1 MKKVIQWKEKGGQI
15 KSSNLST
22 FLTKTYEC
30 QKNGWEL
37 KNTKRLFS
45 VWIEISIS
53 FRKTK
58 KVEQAFKKK
67 PNMAFSFFI
76 STNLQNVWSCNG
88 MEISWENFLWRFRFE
103 WNNKRGFLLF
113 SFFTFG
119 GYLAFDQR
127 GCFNSSSFLS
137 FSFKTSH
144 PTPLFR
150 HLLDSLVGKSLSF
163 LATDIFRVQL
173 TFFQKALFLSLN
185 GDFMKTIWRL
195 VTWNGMKEGEKGVL
209 NFSTKNFL
217 VPWVQSEAFINQ
229 FLFCMKLCLTVDNA
243 KFYIKIILIH
253 KYQSKAF
260 WKNDF
265 RPYKKTQPCHALCD
279 IIVMQVSCNQNC

>member
-15 KSSNLST
+15 NSSNLST

-119 GYLAFDQR
+119 DYLAFDQR

-137 FSFKTSH
+137 FSFKTSQNDTYWIRSLAKVCLSPRH
-144 PTPLFR
+144 R
-150 HLLDSLVGKSLSF
+150 HLSGPTYFFSKSSASRISSF
-163 LATDIFRVQL
+163 LPGGKETQVWPWAWVGEIEGGGGRRRLISFQRNFCLLSCRRPMPIAAEGSLWQHQQL
-173 TFFQKALFLSLN
+173 QK
-185 GDFMKTIWRL
+185 
-195 VTWNGMKEGEKGVL
+195 
-209 NFSTKNFL
+209 
-217 VPWVQSEAFINQ
+217 QQ
-229 FLFCMKLCLTVDNA
+229 LCPPGG
-243 KFYIKIILIH
+243 KI
-253 KYQSKAF
+253 
-260 WKNDF
+260 
-265 RPYKKTQPCHALCD
+265 
-279 IIVMQVSCNQNC
+279 VSWFH